1 MQKNNVGKKGLKN
14 SYLNPHFLKLN
25 FILIIILIVIFAFSF
40 TIGRYSI
47 NIKEFFIT
55 IFKTITNDKTLN
67 MTNFRIIFYIRLPRI
82 LLAILVGSSLS
93 VSGTIYQS
101 LFQNPMASP
110 DILGCSNGAATGAAV
125 AILIGLS
132 KVGITATSFIFS
144 LFSIILVYL
153 IASRFTSNKILN
165 LILSGIMVSSIFSA
179 LTSYLKLIA
188 DPSNKLPAITYW
200 LMGSFA
206 GFRLKELP
214 FVAIPILISFFILLK
229 LSWKLNILS
238 LSEEEA
244 KSLGINTKLLRTVF
258 IIIATILTAT
268 TVAFSGTIGYVGLVI
283 PHLSRKLI
291 GNNNQYLIPISAVT
305 GAIFLLLVDNVSRNL
320 LASEIPIGI
329 LTSFIGAPFFII
341 LLSKRD

>member
-1 MQKNNVGKKGLKN
+1 MSKNNAKTKTLKTT
-14 SYLNPHFLKLN
+14 YLNPK
-25 FILIIILIVIFAFSF
+25 FIKINILLIIILIIIFAFSF

-47 NIKEFFIT
+47 NIKDFFIT

-82 LLAILVGSSLS
+82 LLAILVGMSLS

-110 DILGCSNGAATGAAV
+110 DILGCSNGAATGAAI

-132 KVGITATSFIFS
+132 KVGITATSFVFS
-144 LFSIILVYL
+144 LFSIFLVYI
-153 IASRFTSNKILN
+153 IANRFTNNKILN

-179 LTSYLKLIA
+179 ITSYIKLIA

-200 LMGSFA
+200 LMGSFS
-206 GFRLKELP
+206 GFRIKELP
-214 FVAIPILISFFILLK
+214 FVVIPIIISFIILLK
-229 LSWKLNILS
+229 LSWQLNILS

-244 KSLGINTKLLRTVF
+244 KSLGVNTKLLRAIF

-268 TVAFSGTIGYVGLVI
+268 SVAFSGTIGYVGLVI
-283 PHLSRKLI
+283 PHLSRKMI
-291 GNNNQYLIPISAVT
+291 GNNNQYLIPVSAIN

-320 LASEIPIGI
+320 LTSEIPIGI